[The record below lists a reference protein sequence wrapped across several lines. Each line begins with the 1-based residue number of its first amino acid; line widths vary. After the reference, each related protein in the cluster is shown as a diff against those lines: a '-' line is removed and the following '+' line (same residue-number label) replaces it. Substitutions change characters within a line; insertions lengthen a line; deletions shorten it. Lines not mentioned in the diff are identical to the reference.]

1 MPSPDSRSSGAV
13 GAIKREVGVVG
24 VRRQSSKESV
34 AHSSVLKSSSSTFL
48 GKGIGASAESFGL
61 SPALSKSNQLSQTS
75 LSQPVMSFS
84 GSQYN
89 AKLHQQSLSQQKGI
103 ILMAYGCIVDIRI
116 EYKCTRLSCA
126 SLVT

>member
-24 VRRQSSKESV
+24 IRRQSSKESV
-34 AHSSVLKSSSSTFL
+34 AHSSVLKSSSTFL
-48 GKGIGASAESFGL
+48 GKGICASTESFGL

-75 LSQPVMSFS
+75 LSQPVMSNISVGRSFS

-103 ILMAYGCIVDIRI
+103 ILMAYGCIVDN
-116 EYKCTRLSCA
+116 
-126 SLVT
+126 